1 MRGIPLLV
9 MLLGSFQTS
18 VPPAGAQ
25 ALTPKAE
32 VAETRHNFGAVTP
45 GTVVKKTF
53 VIRNQ
58 GSAPLVIR
66 RADISAPNLRLRVT
80 QEIAPGAVA
89 DLELAWDT
97 SHVTGD
103 LEGQAVLHVNDPR
116 MPRLAFTLA
125 GIVVSPIEA
134 LPVPAFYL
142 SQFKG
147 DSVAQ
152 EITIRNN
159 QERALTITRI
169 ELQGTHFSVALEPI
183 EPGKTFRLTATGAA
197 AAPVGRYQEHVIV
210 HTDDPSRPRLRVEV
224 NLLVKPSVFVTTDL
238 VEFGQISLRS
248 LRLNPSNLDL
258 LSQSFLVTRREGALR
273 IMRMESDVPFLRLS
287 AEPGTDS
294 TTVRV
299 DVGLDLASLTPG
311 TYHGRLRVFTDDKE
325 FPELFVPVQAAVIE

>member
-9 MLLGSFQTS
+9 MLLGSLQTG
-18 VPPAGAQ
+18 VLPARAQ
-25 ALTPKAE
+25 AMTPKVE
-32 VAETRHNFGAVTP
+32 VGETRYDFGAVSP

-66 RADISAPNLRLRVT
+66 RADISQPNLRLRVT

-97 SHVTGD
+97 SRVTGD

-116 MPRLAFTLA
+116 TPRLAFTLA
-125 GIVVSPIEA
+125 GIVVSPIDV

-142 SQFKG
+142 SQFQG

-159 QERALTITRI
+159 QERALTITRV
-169 ELQGTHFSVALEPI
+169 EPQGTHFSAALEPL

-197 AAPVGRYQEHVIV
+197 SAPAGRYQEHVIV
-210 HTDDPSRPRLRVEV
+210 HTDDPNRPRLRVEV
-224 NLLVKPSVFVTTDL
+224 NLLVKPAVFVTTDAI
-238 VEFGQISLRS
+238 EFGQISLRS
-248 LRLNPSNLDL
+248 LRLNPSSLDL
-258 LSQSFLVTRREGALR
+258 LSQSFLVTRRQGALR
-273 IMRMESDVPFLRLS
+273 ILRMESDVPFLRLS
-287 AEPGTDS
+287 AEQGTDS

-299 DVGLDLASLTPG
+299 DVGLDLASLTLG
-311 TYHGRLRVFTDDKE
+311 TYQGRLRVFTDDKE
-325 FPELFVPVQAAVIE
+325 FPELVVPVQAAVIE